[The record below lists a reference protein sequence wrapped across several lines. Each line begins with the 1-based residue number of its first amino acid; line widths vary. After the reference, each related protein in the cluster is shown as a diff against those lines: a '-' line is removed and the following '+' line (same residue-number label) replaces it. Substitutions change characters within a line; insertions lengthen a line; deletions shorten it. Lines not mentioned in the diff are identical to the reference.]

1 MLLSCVVSILVS
13 KSYASLILSFGHSNS
28 ILEMEMELDEASIGH
43 EQIISIKGPEIH
55 VREVSEVIGTFI
67 GIR

>member
-1 MLLSCVVSILVS
+1 
-13 KSYASLILSFGHSNS
+13 
-28 ILEMEMELDEASIGH
+28 MEMELDEASIGH